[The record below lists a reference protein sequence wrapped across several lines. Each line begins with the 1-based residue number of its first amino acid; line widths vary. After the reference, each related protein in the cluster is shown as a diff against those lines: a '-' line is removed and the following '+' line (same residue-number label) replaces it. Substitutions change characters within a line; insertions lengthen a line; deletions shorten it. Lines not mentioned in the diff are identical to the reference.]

1 MSIIPA
7 DFTPLFRSSPFLDL
21 LGPIYNQR
29 TDTGLV
35 IGLHAETKHCN
46 ARGLVHG
53 GVLSSLADVALGY
66 NSAFA
71 QEPPTP
77 IVTSSLTIDYAG
89 TAKLGD
95 WITIETDVQKVGKS
109 LAFANCYFVVESKRI
124 ARASA
129 VFSVVTRLGLAVREE
144 YCC

>member
-1 MSIIPA
+1 MSMIPA
-7 DFTPLFRSSPFLDL
+7 GFTPLFRSSPFLDL

-29 TDTGLV
+29 TETGLV
-35 IGLHAETKHCN
+35 IGLRAEEKHCN

-71 QEPPTP
+71 HEPPTP

-95 WITIETDVQKVGKS
+95 WISIESDVQKVGKS
-109 LAFANCYFVVESKRI
+109 LAFANCYFMVESVRI

-129 VFSVVTRLGLAVREE
+129 VFSVITR
-144 YCC
+144 

>member
-1 MSIIPA
+1 MSMIPA
-7 DFTPLFRSSPFLDL
+7 GFTPLFRSSPFLDL

-29 TDTGLV
+29 TDSGLV
-35 IGLHAETKHCN
+35 IGLRAEEKHCN
-46 ARGLVHG
+46 ARGVVHG

-77 IVTSSLTIDYAG
+77 IVTTSLTIDYAG
-89 TAKLGD
+89 TAKRGD
-95 WITIETDVQKVGKS
+95 WITIESDVQKVGKS
-109 LAFANCYFVVESKRI
+109 LAFANCYFVVESLRI

-129 VFSVVTRLGLAVREE
+129 VFSVITR
-144 YCC
+144 

>member
-1 MSIIPA
+1 MNMRPA
-7 DFTPLFRSSPFLDL
+7 GFTPLFRSSAFLDL

-29 TDTGLV
+29 SDTGLV
-35 IGLHAETKHCN
+35 IGLRAEEKHCN

-109 LAFANCYFVVESKRI
+109 LAFANCYFVVESVRI
-124 ARASA
+124 VRASA
-129 VFSVVTRLGLAVREE
+129 VFSVITR
-144 YCC
+144 

>member
-1 MSIIPA
+1 MSMIAPG
-7 DFTPLFRSSPFLDL
+7 FTPLFRSSPFLDL

-29 TDTGLV
+29 SDTGLV
-35 IGLHAETKHCN
+35 IGLRAEEKHCN

-95 WITIETDVQKVGKS
+95 WITIESDVQKVGKS
-109 LAFANCYFVVESKRI
+109 LAFANCYFVVESVRI

-129 VFSVVTRLGLAVREE
+129 VFSVITR
-144 YCC
+144 

>member
-1 MSIIPA
+1 MSMVPEG
-7 DFTPLFRSSPFLDL
+7 FTRLFRSSPFLDL

-29 TDTGLV
+29 TDKGLV
-35 IGLHAETKHCN
+35 IGLWAEEKHCN
-46 ARGLVHG
+46 ARCLVHG

-71 QEPPTP
+71 EEPPTP

-89 TAKLGD
+89 TAKRGD
-95 WITIETDVQKVGKS
+95 WITPETDVQKVGKS
-109 LAFANCYFVVESKRI
+109 LAFANCYVVVESVRI

-129 VFSVVTRLGLAVREE
+129 VFSVVTQ
-144 YCC
+144 

>member
-1 MSIIPA
+1 MSMIPA
-7 DFTPLFRSSPFLDL
+7 GFTPLFRSSPFLDL

-35 IGLHAETKHCN
+35 IGLRAEEKHCN

-109 LAFANCYFVVESKRI
+109 LAFANCYFVVESVRI

-129 VFSVVTRLGLAVREE
+129 VFSVLTR
-144 YCC
+144 

>member
-1 MSIIPA
+1 MSMVPA
-7 DFTPLFRSSPFLDL
+7 GFSPLFRSSPFLDL

-29 TDTGLV
+29 NATGLV
-35 IGLHAETKHCN
+35 IGLRAEEKHCN

-71 QEPPTP
+71 EEPPTP
-77 IVTSSLTIDYAG
+77 IVTTSLTIDYAG

-95 WITIETDVQKVGKS
+95 WITIESDVQKVGKS
-109 LAFANCYFVVESKRI
+109 LAFANCYVVVESVRI

-129 VFSVVTRLGLAVREE
+129 VFSVVTQ
-144 YCC
+144 

>member
-1 MSIIPA
+1 MSMIPA
-7 DFTPLFRSSPFLDL
+7 GFTPLFRSSPFLDL
-21 LGPIYNQR
+21 LEPIYNQR
-29 TDTGLV
+29 TDSGLV
-35 IGLHAETKHCN
+35 IGLWAEEKHCN
-46 ARGLVHG
+46 ARGVVHG

-77 IVTSSLTIDYAG
+77 IVTTSLTIDYAG
-89 TAKLGD
+89 NAKCGD

-109 LAFANCYFVVESKRI
+109 LAFANCYFVVESLRI

-129 VFSVVTRLGLAVREE
+129 VFSVITR
-144 YCC
+144 

>member
-7 DFTPLFRSSPFLDL
+7 GFIPLFRSSPFLDL

-29 TDTGLV
+29 TDRGLV
-35 IGLHAETKHCN
+35 IGLRVEDKHCN

-53 GVLSSLADVALGY
+53 GLLSSLADVALGY

-95 WITIETDVQKVGKS
+95 WITIESDVQKVGKS
-109 LAFANCYFVVESKRI
+109 LAFANCYFIVESVRI

-129 VFSVVTRLGLAVREE
+129 VFSVITQ
-144 YCC
+144 

>member
-1 MSIIPA
+1 MSMVPA
-7 DFTPLFRSSPFLDL
+7 GFSPLFRSSPFLDL

-29 TDTGLV
+29 SATGLV
-35 IGLHAETKHCN
+35 IGLRAEEKHCN

-71 QEPPTP
+71 EEPPTP
-77 IVTSSLTIDYAG
+77 IVTTSLTIDYAG
-89 TAKLGD
+89 TARLGD
-95 WITIETDVQKVGKS
+95 WITIESDVQRVGKS
-109 LAFANCYFVVESKRI
+109 LAFANCYFVVESVRI

-129 VFSVVTRLGLAVREE
+129 VFSVLTR
-144 YCC
+144 

>member
-1 MSIIPA
+1 MSMNPA
-7 DFTPLFRSSPFLDL
+7 GFTPLFRSSPFLDL

-29 TDTGLV
+29 SDTGLV
-35 IGLHAETKHCN
+35 IGLRAEEKHCN
-46 ARGLVHG
+46 ARGVVHG

-66 NSAFA
+66 NCAFA

-95 WITIETDVQKVGKS
+95 WISIETDVQKVGKS

-129 VFSVVTRLGLAVREE
+129 VFSVVTA
-144 YCC
+144 